1 MSERRIV
8 DQYVMDPT
16 TGKGIPIMRGQV
28 LRIKQVGKGQCLD
41 FNAFNLHDYKEFFHC
56 GRTRHMHGL
65 NPTKGDHL
73 WSAPPRDRP
82 MFTIIEDTVGTNDVN
97 YPRCSAFL
105 FEFHFGFDQHPAHS
119 NCHDILAETIREWGL
134 TPDDVH
140 DSFNGFMHTGVNNGK
155 MYIDRMVASAGDYIE
170 LLAQID
176 TLAVPIC
183 CGADVM
189 ATSNYELKALEVTV
203 FEGNDADRSKLI
215 DHKYTHQ
222 RTPREFRQPNIKSDR
237 PLYRDESYQ
246 PEWPW
251 LANVKARFPYEIT
264 LDERETALLE
274 EMKTESEFFGW
285 SEAEIVRFCFFRW
298 YSINH
303 MVGLKHLSGHD

>member
-1 MSERRIV
+1 MSEREIV
-8 DQYVMDPT
+8 QQFVMEPT
-16 TGKGIPIMRGQV
+16 TGKGIPILRGQV

-105 FEFHFGFDQHPAHS
+105 FEYHFGFDEYPAHS
-119 NCHDILAETIREWGL
+119 NCHDILAESIREWGL

-140 DSFNGFMHTGVNNGK
+140 DSFNGFMHTGVDNGK
-155 MYIDRMVASAGDYIE
+155 LYIDRMVAGAGDYID

-176 TLAVPIC
+176 ALAVPIC

-189 ATSNYELKALEVTV
+189 ATSNYELKALEITV
-203 FEGNDADRSKLI
+203 FQESAADQSKLV
-215 DHKYTHQ
+215 DEKYTHQ
-222 RTPREFRQPNIKSDR
+222 RSPEQFRQPKIKADR
-237 PLYRDESYQ
+237 PLYKDEAYKA
-246 PEWPW
+246 EWPW
-251 LANVKARFPYEIT
+251 LEKVRARAKHVVK

-274 EMKTESEFFGW
+274 EMKQDPEFFGW
-285 SEAEIVRFCFFRW
+285 TDAEIIRFCFFRW

-303 MVGLKHLSGHD
+303 MVGLKHLSGQN

>member
-1 MSERRIV
+1 MSKRKLV
-8 DQYVMDPT
+8 QQFTMDPT
-16 TGKGIPIMRGQV
+16 TGKAIPVMRGQV
-28 LRIKQVGKGQCLD
+28 LRITQVGKGQCLD

-65 NPTKGDHL
+65 SPTKGDHL

-105 FEFHFGFDQHPAHS
+105 FEFHFGYDKHPAHS
-119 NCHDILAETIREWGL
+119 NCHDILAETIREYGL

-140 DSFNGFMHTGVNNGK
+140 DSFNGFMHTGVSNGK
-155 MYIDRMVASAGDYIE
+155 MYIDRMIASEGDYIE

-189 ATSNYELKALEVTV
+189 ATSNYELKALQVTIYDGDEV
-203 FEGNDADRSKLI
+203 DHSKLV
-215 DHKYTHQ
+215 DQKYTHQ
-222 RTPREFRQPNIKSDR
+222 RSPEEFRQPKIKADR
-237 PLYRDESYQ
+237 PLYRDDGFKA
-246 PEWPW
+246 EWPW
-251 LANVKARFPYEIT
+251 LNAVKARIPRTVT
-264 LDERETALLE
+264 LDARESALLDE
-274 EMKTESEFFGW
+274 LKMDPEFFGFTD
-285 SEAEIVRFCFFRW
+285 EEIVRFCFFRW
-298 YSINH
+298 YAINYQ
-303 MVGLKHLSGHD
+303 MGLKHLAGQS

>member
-1 MSERRIV
+1 
-8 DQYVMDPT
+8 MDPT
-16 TGKGIPIMRGQV
+16 TGKGIPVMRGQV

-105 FEFHFGFDQHPAHS
+105 FEFHFGFDKHPAHS

-189 ATSNYELKALEVTV
+189 ATSNYELKALEVTI
-203 FEGNDADRSKLI
+203 FDGDAVDHSKLV

-222 RTPREFRQPNIKSDR
+222 RSPAEFRQPNIKADR
-237 PLYRDESYQ
+237 PLYRDENYT

-251 LANVKARFPYEIT
+251 LANVKARFPYTVT

-274 EMKTESEFFGW
+274 EMKGDPDFFGFT
-285 SEAEIVRFCFFRW
+285 EEEIVRFCFFRW

-303 MVGLKHLSGHD
+303 MAGLKHLSGQD

>member
-1 MSERRIV
+1 MSEREIV
-8 DQYVMDPT
+8 QQFVMEPT
-16 TGKGIPIMRGQV
+16 TGKGIPILRGQV

-105 FEFHFGFDQHPAHS
+105 FEYHFGFDEYPAHS
-119 NCHDILAETIREWGL
+119 NCHDILAESIREWGL

-140 DSFNGFMHTGVNNGK
+140 DSFNGFMHTGVDNGK
-155 MYIDRMVASAGDYIE
+155 LYIDRMVAGAGDYID

-176 TLAVPIC
+176 ALAVPIC

-189 ATSNYELKALEVTV
+189 ATSNYELKALEITV
-203 FEGNDADRSKLI
+203 FQGSAADQSKLV
-215 DHKYTHQ
+215 DEKYTHQ
-222 RTPREFRQPNIKSDR
+222 RSPEQFRQPKIKADR
-237 PLYRDESYQ
+237 PLYKDEAYKA
-246 PEWPW
+246 EWPW
-251 LANVKARFPYEIT
+251 LEKVRARAKHVVK

-274 EMKTESEFFGW
+274 EMKQDPEFFGW
-285 SEAEIVRFCFFRW
+285 TDAEIIRFCFFRW

-303 MVGLKHLSGHD
+303 MVGLKHLSGQN

>member
-1 MSERRIV
+1 MAERQIV
-8 DQYVMDPT
+8 DQFVMDPT
-16 TGKGIPIMRGQV
+16 TGKGIPVVRGQV

-105 FEFHFGFDQHPAHS
+105 FEFHFGFDKHPAHS

-189 ATSNYELKALEVTV
+189 ATSNYELKALEVTI
-203 FEGNDADRSKLI
+203 FDGDAVDHSKLV

-222 RTPREFRQPNIKSDR
+222 RSPAEFRQPNIKADR
-237 PLYRDESYQ
+237 PLYRDESYA

-251 LANVKARFPYEIT
+251 LANVKARFPYTVT

-274 EMKTESEFFGW
+274 EMKGDPDFFGFT
-285 SEAEIVRFCFFRW
+285 EEEIVRFCFFRW

-303 MVGLKHLSGHD
+303 MAGLKHLSGQD